1 MKQQKLTGYMPNY
14 PKKILQGSALT
25 AAAIALL
32 GSTIGC
38 KKAPVPGLEPDVA
51 GYVPVEPNETL
62 VLDGEVAI
70 DPGEELIV
78 DPTPDP
84 DETLV
89 LDGEVAVDPG
99 EELIL
104 DGDVLVDDSQEDFT
118 TTGMIDVAND

>member
-1 MKQQKLTGYMPNY
+1 M
-14 PKKILQGSALT
+14 
-25 AAAIALL
+25 
-32 GSTIGC
+32 
-38 KKAPVPGLEPDVA
+38 
-51 GYVPVEPNETL
+51 
-62 VLDGEVAI
+62 LDGEVAV

>member
-62 VLDGEVAI
+62 VLDGEVA
-70 DPGEELIV
+70 
-78 DPTPDP
+78 
-84 DETLV
+84 
-89 LDGEVAVDPG
+89 VDPG

-118 TTGMIDVAND
+118 TTGTIDVAND